1 MVKTAS
7 NKYNIMTHK
16 THIKQNITG
25 NRMTCPLRNCL
36 FAVLLLTGFTT
47 QGSAQGSPSFRERL
61 FFGGN
66 FGIAIGEYTDIE
78 LSPIAGYYITPR
90 WAAGIGVSYEY
101 YNNKYHWNLGNF
113 NYERIETH
121 IWGGRLFTNYV
132 IVNNVNDW
140 IALGFNFRIF
150 VHGEYEALSYE
161 KKFFNYG
168 ATGRE
173 LANNFLVGGGL
184 RFPMGKRSSMNLTV
198 LWNLNA
204 KINDFYGN
212 EPVIR
217 VGFNF

>member
-1 MVKTAS
+1 
-7 NKYNIMTHK
+7 MTHK

-25 NRMTCPLRNCL
+25 NRTSCSLRSCL

-47 QGSAQGSPSFRERL
+47 PGSAQGSSSFRDRL

-78 LSPIAGYYITPR
+78 LSPIVGYYITPR
-90 WAAGIGVSYEY
+90 WAAGIGISYEY

-150 VHGEYEALSYE
+150 VHGEYEVLNYE

-173 LANNFLVGGGL
+173 LANNFLAGGGL

-212 EPVIR
+212 EPFIR